1 MLSEVAATARVTAAL
16 LAQYAPP
23 SEPSQNCGIAAAARP
38 PVIAKTSAPVSRRAA
53 LRTSLV
59 SRSAAS
65 RPPITRGRAPAVRP
79 APRGSSAGKA
89 TRSRTTVR
97 LPGAWAWLSP
107 IATVCK
113 A

>member
-1 MLSEVAATARVTAAL
+1 MLSEVAGTARVTAAL

-23 SEPSQNCGIAAAARP
+23 SEQSQNGGIAAAARP

-59 SRSAAS
+59 RSAAS

-107 IATVCK
+107 IVTVCK